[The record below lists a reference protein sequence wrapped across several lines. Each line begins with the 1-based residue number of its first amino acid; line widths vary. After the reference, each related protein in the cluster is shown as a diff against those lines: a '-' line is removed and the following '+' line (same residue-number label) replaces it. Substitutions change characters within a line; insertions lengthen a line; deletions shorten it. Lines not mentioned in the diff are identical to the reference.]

1 MAESMSE
8 QIFSIACALSKADES
23 EKSMLRMICTAQE
36 ESLVRALKEGVAK
49 EDCESAFI
57 CAASWLAAAAL
68 ESARA
73 GGEEFS
79 SLRAGDLTV
88 TKRSSDEGSKRL
100 SLLREQA
107 WALMRL
113 LPRGGDVKRA
123 LSEAFARYGMSVSV
137 LHGGETAETKAF
149 LQLVKRENGEEPFSV
164 TALGAVDEQCW
175 RYLGPEDVK
184 IAMGDFVQCGERRY
198 VVRAAGPFYVGEEIA
213 YYWAMLYPKE
223 EEA

>member
-88 TKRSSDEGSKRL
+88 TRL

-107 WALMRL
+107 WALMR
-113 LPRGGDVKRA
+113 PYTTDGGFCFRGV
-123 LSEAFARYGMSVSV
+123 
-137 LHGGETAETKAF
+137 ET
-149 LQLVKRENGEEPFSV
+149 
-164 TALGAVDEQCW
+164 
-175 RYLGPEDVK
+175 
-184 IAMGDFVQCGERRY
+184 
-198 VVRAAGPFYVGEEIA
+198 
-213 YYWAMLYPKE
+213 
-223 EEA
+223 

>member
-36 ESLVRALKEGVAK
+36 ESLVCALKEGV
-49 EDCESAFI
+49 
-57 CAASWLAAAAL
+57 AL

-88 TKRSSDEGSKRL
+88 TKRLSDEGSKRL

-107 WALMRL
+107 WALMR
-113 LPRGGDVKRA
+113 PYTTDGGFCFRGV
-123 LSEAFARYGMSVSV
+123 
-137 LHGGETAETKAF
+137 ET
-149 LQLVKRENGEEPFSV
+149 
-164 TALGAVDEQCW
+164 
-175 RYLGPEDVK
+175 
-184 IAMGDFVQCGERRY
+184 
-198 VVRAAGPFYVGEEIA
+198 
-213 YYWAMLYPKE
+213 
-223 EEA
+223 

>member
-36 ESLVRALKEGVAK
+36 ESLVRALKESVAK

-79 SLRAGDLTV
+79 SLRAGEPDSD
-88 TKRSSDEGSKRL
+88 RSCSSDEGSKRL

-107 WALMRL
+107 WALMR
-113 LPRGGDVKRA
+113 PYTTDGGFCFRGV
-123 LSEAFARYGMSVSV
+123 EA
-137 LHGGETAETKAF
+137 
-149 LQLVKRENGEEPFSV
+149 
-164 TALGAVDEQCW
+164 
-175 RYLGPEDVK
+175 
-184 IAMGDFVQCGERRY
+184 
-198 VVRAAGPFYVGEEIA
+198 
-213 YYWAMLYPKE
+213 
-223 EEA
+223 

>member
-36 ESLVRALKEGVAK
+36 ESLVR
-49 EDCESAFI
+49 
-57 CAASWLAAAAL
+57 AL

-107 WALMRL
+107 WALMR
-113 LPRGGDVKRA
+113 PYTTDGGFCFRGV
-123 LSEAFARYGMSVSV
+123 
-137 LHGGETAETKAF
+137 ET
-149 LQLVKRENGEEPFSV
+149 
-164 TALGAVDEQCW
+164 
-175 RYLGPEDVK
+175 
-184 IAMGDFVQCGERRY
+184 
-198 VVRAAGPFYVGEEIA
+198 
-213 YYWAMLYPKE
+213 
-223 EEA
+223 

>member
-36 ESLVRALKEGVAK
+36 ESLVRALKESVAK
-49 EDCESAFI
+49 EDC
-57 CAASWLAAAAL
+57 

-107 WALMRL
+107 WALMR
-113 LPRGGDVKRA
+113 PYTTDGGFCFRGV
-123 LSEAFARYGMSVSV
+123 
-137 LHGGETAETKAF
+137 ET
-149 LQLVKRENGEEPFSV
+149 
-164 TALGAVDEQCW
+164 
-175 RYLGPEDVK
+175 
-184 IAMGDFVQCGERRY
+184 
-198 VVRAAGPFYVGEEIA
+198 
-213 YYWAMLYPKE
+213 
-223 EEA
+223 

>member
-73 GGEEFS
+73 GGGGGV
-79 SLRAGDLTV
+79 LLPARGRPD
-88 TKRSSDEGSKRL
+88 SDE
-100 SLLREQA
+100 
-107 WALMRL
+107 
-113 LPRGGDVKRA
+113 
-123 LSEAFARYGMSVSV
+123 AF
-137 LHGGETAETKAF
+137 
-149 LQLVKRENGEEPFSV
+149 
-164 TALGAVDEQCW
+164 
-175 RYLGPEDVK
+175 
-184 IAMGDFVQCGERRY
+184 
-198 VVRAAGPFYVGEEIA
+198 VR
-213 YYWAMLYPKE
+213 
-223 EEA
+223 

>member
-57 CAASWLAAAAL
+57 CAASWLAAAA
-68 ESARA
+68 RA

-107 WALMRL
+107 WALMR
-113 LPRGGDVKRA
+113 PYTTDGGFCFRGV
-123 LSEAFARYGMSVSV
+123 EA
-137 LHGGETAETKAF
+137 
-149 LQLVKRENGEEPFSV
+149 
-164 TALGAVDEQCW
+164 
-175 RYLGPEDVK
+175 
-184 IAMGDFVQCGERRY
+184 
-198 VVRAAGPFYVGEEIA
+198 
-213 YYWAMLYPKE
+213 
-223 EEA
+223 

>member
-49 EDCESAFI
+49 EDCESA
-57 CAASWLAAAAL
+57 
-68 ESARA
+68 RA

-107 WALMRL
+107 WALMR
-113 LPRGGDVKRA
+113 PYTTDGGFCFRGV
-123 LSEAFARYGMSVSV
+123 
-137 LHGGETAETKAF
+137 ET
-149 LQLVKRENGEEPFSV
+149 
-164 TALGAVDEQCW
+164 
-175 RYLGPEDVK
+175 
-184 IAMGDFVQCGERRY
+184 
-198 VVRAAGPFYVGEEIA
+198 
-213 YYWAMLYPKE
+213 
-223 EEA
+223 

>member
-23 EKSMLRMICTAQE
+23 EKSMLRMICTAQ
-36 ESLVRALKEGVAK
+36 EGVAK

-107 WALMRL
+107 WALMR
-113 LPRGGDVKRA
+113 PYTTDGGFCFRGV
-123 LSEAFARYGMSVSV
+123 
-137 LHGGETAETKAF
+137 ET
-149 LQLVKRENGEEPFSV
+149 
-164 TALGAVDEQCW
+164 
-175 RYLGPEDVK
+175 
-184 IAMGDFVQCGERRY
+184 
-198 VVRAAGPFYVGEEIA
+198 
-213 YYWAMLYPKE
+213 
-223 EEA
+223 

>member
-1 MAESMSE
+1 MAESMSG
-8 QIFSIACALSKADES
+8 QIVSIACALSKADEG
-23 EKSMLRMICTAQE
+23 ERALLEMICKAQE
-36 ESLVRALKEGVAK
+36 EQLARTLKEGVTR

-107 WALMRL
+107 WALMR
-113 LPRGGDVKRA
+113 PYTTDGGFCFRGV
-123 LSEAFARYGMSVSV
+123 
-137 LHGGETAETKAF
+137 ET
-149 LQLVKRENGEEPFSV
+149 
-164 TALGAVDEQCW
+164 
-175 RYLGPEDVK
+175 
-184 IAMGDFVQCGERRY
+184 
-198 VVRAAGPFYVGEEIA
+198 
-213 YYWAMLYPKE
+213 
-223 EEA
+223 

>member
-57 CAASWLAAAAL
+57 CAAAFLSAA
-68 ESARA
+68 A

-107 WALMRL
+107 WALMR
-113 LPRGGDVKRA
+113 PYTTDGGFCFRGV
-123 LSEAFARYGMSVSV
+123 EA
-137 LHGGETAETKAF
+137 
-149 LQLVKRENGEEPFSV
+149 
-164 TALGAVDEQCW
+164 
-175 RYLGPEDVK
+175 
-184 IAMGDFVQCGERRY
+184 
-198 VVRAAGPFYVGEEIA
+198 
-213 YYWAMLYPKE
+213 
-223 EEA
+223 